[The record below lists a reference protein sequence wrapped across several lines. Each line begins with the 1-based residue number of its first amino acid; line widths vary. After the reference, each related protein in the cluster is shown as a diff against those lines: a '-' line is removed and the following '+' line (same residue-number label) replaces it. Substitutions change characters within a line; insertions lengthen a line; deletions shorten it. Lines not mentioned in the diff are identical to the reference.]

1 MTDYPEIPED
11 ILESIQV
18 MSPTLYQYYKGL
30 EERRIVI
37 NDALDNDI
45 IERVALPLIEMDNDG
60 TGAPIDIVLS
70 SPGGSVFDAMVL
82 CDIIDRLK
90 TPTTITV
97 MGYAYSMGSII
108 LMAGFNN
115 ENVKKVCYPFST
127 ALVHSGSTHMEGAA
141 NIVKDTFH
149 FTQRFEELI
158 KSYILSHSYITEEEY
173 NKMERY
179 EWYMLADDMLRL
191 GLVDEVL

>member
-115 ENVKKVCYPFST
+115 ENVKKVRYPFPT
-127 ALVHSGSTHMEGAA
+127 ALVHSGSTYMEGAA

-179 EWYMLADDMLRL
+179 EWYMLADDILRL

>member
-127 ALVHSGSTHMEGAA
+127 ALVHSGSTYMEGAA

>member
-11 ILESIQV
+11 ILESIPV

-127 ALVHSGSTHMEGAA
+127 ALVHSGSTYMEGAA

>member
-97 MGYAYSMGSII
+97 MGYAYSMGNII

-127 ALVHSGSTHMEGAA
+127 ALVHSGSTYMEGAA

>member
-127 ALVHSGSTHMEGAA
+127 ALVHSGSTYMEGAA

-179 EWYMLADDMLRL
+179 EWYLLADDMLRL

>member
-11 ILESIQV
+11 ILESIPV

-115 ENVKKVCYPFST
+115 ENVKKVCYLFST
-127 ALVHSGSTHMEGAA
+127 ALVHSGSTYMEGAA

>member
-37 NDALDNDI
+37 NDALDSDI

-70 SPGGSVFDAMVL
+70 SPGGSVFDVMVL

-127 ALVHSGSTHMEGAA
+127 ALVHSGSTYMEGAA

>member
-1 MTDYPEIPED
+1 
-11 ILESIQV
+11 
-18 MSPTLYQYYKGL
+18 
-30 EERRIVI
+30 
-37 NDALDNDI
+37 
-45 IERVALPLIEMDNDG
+45 
-60 TGAPIDIVLS
+60 
-70 SPGGSVFDAMVL
+70 
-82 CDIIDRLK
+82 
-90 TPTTITV
+90 
-97 MGYAYSMGSII
+97 
-108 LMAGFNN
+108 
-115 ENVKKVCYPFST
+115 
-127 ALVHSGSTHMEGAA
+127 MEGAA

>member
-11 ILESIQV
+11 ILESIPV

-90 TPTTITV
+90 HQLQ
-97 MGYAYSMGSII
+97 S
-108 LMAGFNN
+108 
-115 ENVKKVCYPFST
+115 
-127 ALVHSGSTHMEGAA
+127 
-141 NIVKDTFH
+141 
-149 FTQRFEELI
+149 R
-158 KSYILSHSYITEEEY
+158 
-173 NKMERY
+173 
-179 EWYMLADDMLRL
+179 
-191 GLVDEVL
+191 